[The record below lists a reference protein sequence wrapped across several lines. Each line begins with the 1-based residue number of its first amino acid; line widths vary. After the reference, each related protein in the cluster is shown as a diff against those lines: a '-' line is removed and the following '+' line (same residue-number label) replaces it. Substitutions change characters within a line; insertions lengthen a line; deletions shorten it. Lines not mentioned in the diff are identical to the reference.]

1 MANMKASH
9 YGNIP
14 NQEPSTQAEQ
24 LLSIL
29 ERRGIVEDQSIP
41 DEKARMA
48 EKSMRRNMY
57 HNTKMMLKYY
67 RDIVWAL
74 ECFPQQVAAELDQP
88 FKELDTLL
96 SAVDAQLAMGNTKM
110 EHRLLSI
117 KKSRILLDRINDAL
131 TVLRQKP
138 TNGELMYNI
147 IFLTYITPDKLKHS
161 DILFRLNI
169 SDRHYY
175 RLRQQAVRMLARSLR
190 LFHAAVGAHS
200 ARIGVLALVAAKGTL
215 AVAPAV
221 RLILHGRTRIGIR
234 LKQFA
239 AGRADLVK
247 RAVILVLMR
256 ILQMLVDI
264 IARRLTEVRIV
275 MIDVRRMLCAAL
287 GRLHRAAA
295 ILGADAIRA
304 VLVRETARLVD
315 GFFLGL
321 LAKIA
326 LVVLNRAGDRLRMRA
341 VAVVRVGTLALSIV
355 ILIPA
360 VLARRGFTL
369 GFAHGFN
376 SGFAFG
382 LAPGFTRGFN
392 LAFARGFTL
401 GFARGF
407 TLGFALG
414 FAAGFAR
421 GLNHS
426 FARRLFI
433 RMHMRHKA
441 DQLCHAQHERKQ
453 TLHLSVIHFYPSFP
467 S

>member
-175 RLRQQAVRMLARSLR
+175 RLRQQAVNILSIRPW
-190 LFHAAVGAHS
+190 
-200 ARIGVLALVAAKGTL
+200 T
-215 AVAPAV
+215 APAGS
-221 RLILHGRTRIGIR
+221 LDAWLEILT
-234 LKQFA
+234 
-239 AGRADLVK
+239 
-247 RAVILVLMR
+247 
-256 ILQMLVDI
+256 
-264 IARRLTEVRIV
+264 
-275 MIDVRRMLCAAL
+275 
-287 GRLHRAAA
+287 
-295 ILGADAIRA
+295 
-304 VLVRETARLVD
+304 
-315 GFFLGL
+315 L
-321 LAKIA
+321 LE
-326 LVVLNRAGDRLRMRA
+326 G
-341 VAVVRVGTLALSIV
+341 
-355 ILIPA
+355 
-360 VLARRGFTL
+360 
-369 GFAHGFN
+369 
-376 SGFAFG
+376 
-382 LAPGFTRGFN
+382 
-392 LAFARGFTL
+392 
-401 GFARGF
+401 
-407 TLGFALG
+407 
-414 FAAGFAR
+414 
-421 GLNHS
+421 
-426 FARRLFI
+426 
-433 RMHMRHKA
+433 
-441 DQLCHAQHERKQ
+441 E
-453 TLHLSVIHFYPSFP
+453 
-467 S
+467 